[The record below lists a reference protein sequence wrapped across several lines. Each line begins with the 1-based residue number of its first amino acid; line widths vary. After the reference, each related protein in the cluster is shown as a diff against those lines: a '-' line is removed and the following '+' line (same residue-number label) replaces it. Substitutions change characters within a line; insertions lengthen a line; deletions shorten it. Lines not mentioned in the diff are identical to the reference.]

1 MVGAVAVARSDVMS
15 CENLARLECQYSSVV
30 PHKIGVCSVVCEIL
44 ESIKWFRQLI
54 FVIFFIH
61 IIPSM
66 YLPSCLSTCHL
77 LCTSEGIFF
86 RVPIY
91 VTHFQ
96 RSLKISLF

>member
-1 MVGAVAVARSDVMS
+1 MVGAVAVAWSDVMS

-61 IIPSM
+61 M
-66 YLPSCLSTCHL
+66 FTFVFKYLSSSLYP
-77 LCTSEGIFF
+77 EGIFF